1 MTDIDFDELDKA
13 VNSLMSKQR
22 AAENKTDAGESTT
35 SDASLASVNE
45 SSPELASPTVSSAEN
60 ASTDPVSAPVN
71 NNVGGNIPV
80 SVPHSSPAMQTSD
93 NQSAEAPAAKIGTEA
108 PKPSPNTEAEA
119 NAVKVTTVSSVPVSS
134 PTSSVPVAASVAG
147 QPSVPAR
154 SLTPSASPVPS
165 AATNVKPPTVSSAP
179 AASSTPV
186 AAPSTSTTP
195 SATTASAA
203 PIAATAPAATTN
215 PPTPAPSSVPL
226 SSSSSPNSVVT
237 PAAQRLKPAASTV
250 SISPASTT
258 PAVPSAP
265 SSPSSSSSSSTAS
278 PVDSPGGH
286 KLAVTPA
293 VSPSPAAPPESETVH
308 VSPMI
313 AKRPHGRFMDVVHPS
328 SKSKLVQQR
337 KMTPNTSKAGL
348 SGQSGADSVN
358 TDDSANLADKGIRRP
373 STIGGGNNLNNIHLN
388 ENNSGVDAPTSA
400 NPEKSLL
407 SSVKKRVV
415 LPQNPEGKTND
426 SSDTATPVQSKS
438 ESTAPVSPFIS
449 NVEVEKRP
457 LGTPAAATDDANDGS
472 AAIAKNDDHKKSLA
486 NYTPRKLDVSEDDP
500 DDEVEPGGDVG
511 LPPEFSA
518 DVMAAEEA
526 DVSSLDAAV
535 DDIKAAEQRASKKPS
550 DNDDVSPRH
559 SPKKDSTESEPKPMF
574 DAASRTSKNFDPKE
588 ESKSGWL
595 TVLLILLFLAIGVA
609 GGAAAYFLLIK

>member
-22 AAENKTDAGESTT
+22 AAENKTDAGDSTA
-35 SDASLASVNE
+35 SDTSLASGNE

-60 ASTDPVSAPVN
+60 ASPTLANDN
-71 NNVGGNIPV
+71 GGGNIPV
-80 SVPHSSPAMQTSD
+80 SVSHSSPVVQTSG
-93 NQSAEAPAAKIGTEA
+93 NQSAEFPAAKIGTEA
-108 PKPSPNTEAEA
+108 SKPSPNTEVEA
-119 NAVKVTTVSSVPVSS
+119 NAIKVTTVPSVPVSS
-134 PTSSVPVAASVAG
+134 PTSSAPVAAPVAG
-147 QPSVPAR
+147 QPSVPAK
-154 SLTPSASPVPS
+154 SLTPSAPPVPS

-179 AASSTPV
+179 AASSAPV
-186 AAPSTSTTP
+186 AAPSASTTP
-195 SATTASAA
+195 AMTASAA
-203 PIAATAPAATTN
+203 PIAVTAPVVTTN
-215 PPTPAPSSVPL
+215 SPASVSSASPSSLSSPDSEVTPAAQKPKPAVSTVSVSSASTAPTVPSAPL
-226 SSSSSPNSVVT
+226 SSSSS
-237 PAAQRLKPAASTV
+237 STV
-250 SISPASTT
+250 S
-258 PAVPSAP
+258 SAD
-265 SSPSSSSSSSTAS
+265 SPS
-278 PVDSPGGH
+278 GH
-286 KLAVTPA
+286 TSAVTPA
-293 VSPSPAAPPESETVH
+293 VSPPPAAPPESDTVH

-348 SGQSGADSVN
+348 GDQSGADSAN

-373 STIGGGNNLNNIHLN
+373 SMIGGGNSLNNIHSN
-388 ENNSGVDAPTSA
+388 ENNSSVDAPTSA

-407 SSVKKRVV
+407 SSAKKRVV
-415 LPQNPEGKTND
+415 LPQNLENKTND
-426 SSDTATPVQSKS
+426 SSDVATPVQSKS

-457 LGTPAAATDDANDGS
+457 LGTPAAATDDANDGG
-472 AAIAKNDDHKKSLA
+472 AATAKNDDHKKSLA

-559 SPKKDSTESEPKPMF
+559 SPKKDSTEPEPKPMF

>member
-195 SATTASAA
+195 SATTASEA
-203 PIAATAPAATTN
+203 PVAVTAPVVTTN
-215 PPTPAPSSVPL
+215 SPASVSSAPPSSP
-226 SSSSSPNSVVT
+226 SSPDSEVT
-237 PAAQRLKPAASTV
+237 PAAQKPKPAASTV
-250 SISPASTT
+250 SVSSVSTA

-265 SSPSSSSSSSTAS
+265 PSSSSGSTVSSSGS
-278 PVDSPGGH
+278 PSGH
-286 KLAVTPA
+286 TPTVTPA
-293 VSPSPAAPPESETVH
+293 VSPPPAAPPESDTVH

-348 SGQSGADSVN
+348 GDQSGADPAN
-358 TDDSANLADKGIRRP
+358 TDDNASLADKGIRRP
-373 STIGGGNNLNNIHLN
+373 SMIGGGNNLNNIHSS
-388 ENNSGVDAPTSA
+388 ESSSSVDTSTSA

-407 SSVKKRVV
+407 SSAKKRVV

-426 SSDTATPVQSKS
+426 SSDTATSVQSKS

-457 LGTPAAATDDANDGS
+457 LGTPAAATDDANYGG

-486 NYTPRKLDVSEDDP
+486 NYTPRKLDVPEDDS

-550 DNDDVSPRH
+550 DNDDVSLRH
-559 SPKKDSTESEPKPMF
+559 SPKKDSTEPEPKPMF

>member
-22 AAENKTDAGESTT
+22 AAENKTDSGEGAT
-35 SDASLASVNE
+35 SDVNLTSSNENSSEFASSTASSV
-45 SSPELASPTVSSAEN
+45 EN
-60 ASTDPVSAPVN
+60 ASSAPVDN
-71 NNVGGNIPV
+71 SVGGNIPV
-80 SVPHSSPAMQTSD
+80 SVSHSSPAMQTSSIS
-93 NQSAEAPAAKIGTEA
+93 QSAEVPAAKIGAET

-119 NAVKVTTVSSVPVSS
+119 NAVKITTSPSVPVSS

-179 AASSTPV
+179 AASSAPV
-186 AAPSTSTTP
+186 AVPSTSTTP

-203 PIAATAPAATTN
+203 PIAVTAPAVTTN
-215 PPTPAPSSVPL
+215 SSAPASLAPS
-226 SSSSSPNSVVT
+226 SSSSSPDSGVT
-237 PAAQRLKPAASTV
+237 PVVQKQKPAASTV
-250 SISPASTT
+250 SVSSASTA
-258 PAVPSAP
+258 PAVPSA
-265 SSPSSSSSSSTAS
+265 PSSSSSSSTAS
-278 PVDSPGGH
+278 SSDLPSGH
-286 KLAVTPA
+286 TPAVTPA
-293 VSPSPAAPPESETVH
+293 VSPPPAASPESDTVH

-348 SGQSGADSVN
+348 GDQSGADPAN
-358 TDDSANLADKGIRRP
+358 TDDNANLADKGIRRP
-373 STIGGGNNLNNIHLN
+373 SMIGGGNNLNNIHSS
-388 ENNSGVDAPTSA
+388 ESSSSVDTSTSA

-407 SSVKKRVV
+407 SSAKKRVV

-426 SSDTATPVQSKS
+426 SSDTATSVQSKS
-438 ESTAPVSPFIS
+438 ESTASVSPFIS

-457 LGTPAAATDDANDGS
+457 LGTPAAATDDANYGG

-486 NYTPRKLDVSEDDP
+486 NYTPRKLDVPEDDS

>member
-22 AAENKTDAGESTT
+22 AAENKTDAGEGATFDVNLTSSNENSSEFASST
-35 SDASLASVNE
+35 ASSI
-45 SSPELASPTVSSAEN
+45 EN
-60 ASTDPVSAPVN
+60 ASSAPVN
-71 NNVGGNIPV
+71 NSVGGNIPV
-80 SVPHSSPAMQTSD
+80 SVSHSSPVMQTSG

-119 NAVKVTTVSSVPVSS
+119 GAVKVTTVPSVPVSS
-134 PTSSVPVAASVAG
+134 PTSSAPVAASVAG
-147 QPSVPAR
+147 QQSVPAR
-154 SLTPSASPVPS
+154 SLTPSAPPIPS
-165 AATNVKPPTVSSAP
+165 AATNVKPPIVSSAP
-179 AASSTPV
+179 AASSAPV
-186 AAPSTSTTP
+186 VAPSTSTTP

-203 PIAATAPAATTN
+203 PVAVTAPVVTTN
-215 PPTPAPSSVPL
+215 SPASVSSAPPSSP
-226 SSSSSPNSVVT
+226 SSPDSEVT
-237 PAAQRLKPAASTV
+237 PAAQKPKPAASTV
-250 SISPASTT
+250 SVSSVSTA

-265 SSPSSSSSSSTAS
+265 PSSSSGSTVSSSGS
-278 PVDSPGGH
+278 PSGH
-286 KLAVTPA
+286 TPTVTPA
-293 VSPSPAAPPESETVH
+293 VSPPPAAPPESDTVH

-348 SGQSGADSVN
+348 VDQSGANPAN
-358 TDDSANLADKGIRRP
+358 TDDNANLADKGIRRP
-373 STIGGGNNLNNIHLN
+373 SMIGGGNNLNNIHSS
-388 ENNSGVDAPTSA
+388 ESSSSVDTSTSA

-407 SSVKKRVV
+407 SSAKKRVV
-415 LPQNPEGKTND
+415 LPQNPESKTND
-426 SSDTATPVQSKS
+426 SPDVATSVQSKS

-457 LGTPAAATDDANDGS
+457 LGTPAATTGDANDGGT
-472 AAIAKNDDHKKSLA
+472 AVAKNDDHKKSLA
-486 NYTPRKLDVSEDDP
+486 NYTPRKLDVSEDDL

-550 DNDDVSPRH
+550 DDDDVSPRH
-559 SPKKDSTESEPKPMF
+559 SPKKDSTEPEPKPMF

>member
-22 AAENKTDAGESTT
+22 AAENKTDAGDSTT
-35 SDASLASVNE
+35 SDTSLASGNE
-45 SSPELASPTVSSAEN
+45 NSPELASPTVSSAEN
-60 ASTDPVSAPVN
+60 ASTDPVSAPVDN
-71 NNVGGNIPV
+71 SVGGNIPV
-80 SVPHSSPAMQTSD
+80 SVSHSSPVMQTSSSS
-93 NQSAEAPAAKIGTEA
+93 QSAEVPAVKIGTEA
-108 PKPSPNTEAEA
+108 SKPFPNTEVEA
-119 NAVKVTTVSSVPVSS
+119 SAVKITTAPSVSVSS
-134 PTSSVPVAASVAG
+134 PTSSAPVAASVAG

-154 SLTPSASPVPS
+154 SLTPSAPPVPS

-179 AASSTPV
+179 AASSAPV
-186 AAPSTSTTP
+186 AAPSASTTP
-195 SATTASAA
+195 ATTASAA
-203 PIAATAPAATTN
+203 PVATTAPVVTTSS
-215 PPTPAPSSVPL
+215 PVSVSSAPPSSP
-226 SSSSSPNSVVT
+226 SSPDSEVT
-237 PAAQRLKPAASTV
+237 PAAQKLKPAASTV
-250 SISPASTT
+250 SVSSVSTASS
-258 PAVPSAP
+258 VPSAP
-265 SSPSSSSSSSTAS
+265 PSSSSGSTVSSSG
-278 PVDSPGGH
+278 SPGGH
-286 KLAVTPA
+286 TPAVTPA
-293 VSPSPAAPPESETVH
+293 VSPPPVASPESETVH

-348 SGQSGADSVN
+348 GGQSGADSAN
-358 TDDSANLADKGIRRP
+358 MDDSANFADKGIRR
-373 STIGGGNNLNNIHLN
+373 SSMIGGGNSLNNIHSN
-388 ENNSGVDAPTSA
+388 ENNSSVDAPTSA

-407 SSVKKRVV
+407 GSAKKRVV
-415 LPQNPEGKTND
+415 LPQNLEGKTND
-426 SSDTATPVQSKS
+426 SSGAATPVQSKS

-457 LGTPAAATDDANDGS
+457 LGTPAAATNDANDGG
-472 AAIAKNDDHKKSLA
+472 AAAVKNDDHKKSLA

-550 DNDDVSPRH
+550 DNDDVSPRL
-559 SPKKDSTESEPKPMF
+559 SSKKDSTEPEPKSMF

>member
-22 AAENKTDAGESTT
+22 AAESKTDSGEGAT
-35 SDASLASVNE
+35 SDVNLT
-45 SSPELASPTVSSAEN
+45 SSNENSSEFASPTVSSAEN
-60 ASTDPVSAPVN
+60 ASPDPAN

-80 SVPHSSPAMQTSD
+80 SVSHSSPVMQTSD
-93 NQSAEAPAAKIGTEA
+93 NQSAEVPAVKIGTEA
-108 PKPSPNTEAEA
+108 PKPSPNTEIEA
-119 NAVKVTTVSSVPVSS
+119 GAVKVTTVPSVPVSS
-134 PTSSVPVAASVAG
+134 PTSSAPVAASVAG
-147 QPSVPAR
+147 QQSVPAR
-154 SLTPSASPVPS
+154 SLTPSVPPIPS
-165 AATNVKPPTVSSAP
+165 AATNVKSPTVSSAP
-179 AASSTPV
+179 AASSAPV
-186 AAPSTSTTP
+186 VAPSTSTTP
-195 SATTASAA
+195 PATTASATPVA
-203 PIAATAPAATTN
+203 VTAPVVTTN
-215 PPTPAPSSVPL
+215 SPASVSSAPPSSP
-226 SSSSSPNSVVT
+226 SSPDSEVT
-237 PAAQRLKPAASTV
+237 PAAQKPKPAASTV

-265 SSPSSSSSSSTAS
+265 PSSSSGSTVSSSVS
-278 PVDSPGGH
+278 PSGH
-286 KLAVTPA
+286 TPAVTPA
-293 VSPSPAAPPESETVH
+293 VSPPPAVPPEGDTVH

-348 SGQSGADSVN
+348 VDQSGANPAN
-358 TDDSANLADKGIRRP
+358 TDDNANLADKGIRRL
-373 STIGGGNNLNNIHLN
+373 SMIGGGNNLNNIHSS
-388 ENNSGVDAPTSA
+388 ENNSSVNAPTSA
-400 NPEKSLL
+400 SPEKSLL
-407 SSVKKRVV
+407 SSAKKRVV

-426 SSDTATPVQSKS
+426 SSDVATPVQSKS

-457 LGTPAAATDDANDGS
+457 LGTPAAATDDANDGD

-550 DNDDVSPRH
+550 DNDDVSLRH
-559 SPKKDSTESEPKPMF
+559 LPKKDSTESEPKPMF

>member
-22 AAENKTDAGESTT
+22 AAENKTDAGEDTASGV
-35 SDASLASVNE
+35 SLASGSENGSE
-45 SSPELASPTVSSAEN
+45 FASSTVSSVEN
-60 ASTDPVSAPVN
+60 ASTDPAPAPVN

-80 SVPHSSPAMQTSD
+80 SVSHSSPAMQTSD
-93 NQSAEAPAAKIGTEA
+93 SQDAEASAAKIGTEA

-119 NAVKVTTVSSVPVSS
+119 NAVKVATVPSVPVSS
-134 PTSSVPVAASVAG
+134 PTSSAPVAASVAG
-147 QPSVPAR
+147 QQSVPAR
-154 SLTPSASPVPS
+154 SLTPSAPPIPS
-165 AATNVKPPTVSSAP
+165 AATNVKSPTVSSAP
-179 AASSTPV
+179 AASSAPV
-186 AAPSTSTTP
+186 VAPSTSTTP
-195 SATTASAA
+195 SATTASATPVA
-203 PIAATAPAATTN
+203 VTAPVVTTN
-215 PPTPAPSSVPL
+215 SPASVSSAPPSSP
-226 SSSSSPNSVVT
+226 SSPDSEVT
-237 PAAQRLKPAASTV
+237 PAAQKPKPVASTV
-250 SISPASTT
+250 SVSSASTA
-258 PAVPSAP
+258 PAVPSA
-265 SSPSSSSSSSTAS
+265 PSSSSSSSTAS
-278 PVDSPGGH
+278 SSDLPSGH
-286 KLAVTPA
+286 TPAVTPA
-293 VSPSPAAPPESETVH
+293 VSPPPAASPESDTVH

-348 SGQSGADSVN
+348 GDQSGADPAN
-358 TDDSANLADKGIRRP
+358 TDDNANLADKGIRRP
-373 STIGGGNNLNNIHLN
+373 SMIGGGNNLNNIHSS
-388 ENNSGVDAPTSA
+388 ESSSSVDTSTSA

-407 SSVKKRVV
+407 SSAKKRVV

-426 SSDTATPVQSKS
+426 SSDTATSVQSKS
-438 ESTAPVSPFIS
+438 ESTASVSPFIS

-457 LGTPAAATDDANDGS
+457 LGTPAAATDDANYGG

-486 NYTPRKLDVSEDDP
+486 NYTPRKLDVPEDDS

>member
-22 AAENKTDAGESTT
+22 AAESKTDAGDSTASET
-35 SDASLASVNE
+35 SLASGNE
-45 SSPELASPTVSSAEN
+45 SNPELASPTVSSVEN
-60 ASTDPVSAPVN
+60 ASSAPVDN
-71 NNVGGNIPV
+71 SVGGNIPV
-80 SVPHSSPAMQTSD
+80 SVSHSSPVMQTSD
-93 NQSAEAPAAKIGTEA
+93 SQDTEAPAVKIGTEA

-119 NAVKVTTVSSVPVSS
+119 GAVKVTTVPSVPVSS
-134 PTSSVPVAASVAG
+134 PTSSAPVAASVAG
-147 QPSVPAR
+147 QQSVPAR
-154 SLTPSASPVPS
+154 SLTPSAPPIPS
-165 AATNVKPPTVSSAP
+165 AATNVKSPTVSSAP
-179 AASSTPV
+179 AASSAPV
-186 AAPSTSTTP
+186 VAPSTSTTP
-195 SATTASAA
+195 SATTASATPVA
-203 PIAATAPAATTN
+203 VTAPVVTTN
-215 PPTPAPSSVPL
+215 SPASVSSAPPSSP
-226 SSSSSPNSVVT
+226 SSPDSEVT
-237 PAAQRLKPAASTV
+237 PAAQKPKPAASTV
-250 SISPASTT
+250 SVSSASTT
-258 PAVPSAP
+258 SAVPSAP
-265 SSPSSSSSSSTAS
+265 LSPSSSSSSSTAS
-278 PVDSPGGH
+278 SSGSSIGH
-286 KLAVTPA
+286 TPAATPA
-293 VSPSPAAPPESETVH
+293 VSPPPAAPPESDTVH

-337 KMTPNTSKAGL
+337 KMTPNTSTSGL
-348 SGQSGADSVN
+348 GGQSAADSAN
-358 TDDSANLADKGIRRP
+358 KDDSANLADKGIRRP
-373 STIGGGNNLNNIHLN
+373 STIGGGNSLHSN
-388 ENNSGVDAPTSA
+388 EDNSGVDKPTSA
-400 NPEKSLL
+400 NSEKSLL
-407 SSVKKRVV
+407 SSAKKRVV

-426 SSDTATPVQSKS
+426 SSDAATPVQSKS
-438 ESTAPVSPFIS
+438 ESTASVSPFIS

-457 LGTPAAATDDANDGS
+457 LGTPAAATDDANDGG
-472 AAIAKNDDHKKSLA
+472 AATAKNDDHKKSLA

-559 SPKKDSTESEPKPMF
+559 SPKKDSTEPEPKPMF

-588 ESKSGWL
+588 ESKSSWL

>member
-22 AAENKTDAGESTT
+22 AAENKTDAGESTA
-35 SDASLASVNE
+35 SDISLVSGDE
-45 SSPELASPTVSSAEN
+45 SSPELASPTVPSAEN
-60 ASTDPVSAPVN
+60 ASLDPVSATVN

-80 SVPHSSPAMQTSD
+80 SVSHSSPVVQTSG
-93 NQSAEAPAAKIGTEA
+93 NQSADVPAAKIGAEA
-108 PKPSPNTEAEA
+108 SKPSPNTEAEA

-134 PTSSVPVAASVAG
+134 PTSSAPVAASVAG

-165 AATNVKPPTVSSAP
+165 AATNAKPPTVSSAP
-179 AASSTPV
+179 AASSAPV

-195 SATTASAA
+195 PATTASAA
-203 PIAATAPAATTN
+203 PIAVTAPVVTTN
-215 PPTPAPSSVPL
+215 SPASVSLAPPSSP
-226 SSSSSPNSVVT
+226 SSPDSEAT
-237 PAAQRLKPAASTV
+237 PAAQKPKPAASTV
-250 SISPASTT
+250 SVSPASTT

-265 SSPSSSSSSSTAS
+265 PSSSSGSTVSSA
-278 PVDSPGGH
+278 DSPSGH
-286 KLAVTPA
+286 TSAVTPA
-293 VSPSPAAPPESETVH
+293 VSPPPVAPPESDTVH

-313 AKRPHGRFMDVVHPS
+313 AKRPHGRFMDVVHPP

-348 SGQSGADSVN
+348 GDQSGADSAN
-358 TDDSANLADKGIRRP
+358 MDDSASLADKGIRRP
-373 STIGGGNNLNNIHLN
+373 SMIGGGNNLNNIHSN
-388 ENNSGVDAPTSA
+388 ENNSSVDAPTSA

-407 SSVKKRVV
+407 SSAKKRVV
-415 LPQNPEGKTND
+415 LPQNPEGKTNN
-426 SSDTATPVQSKS
+426 SSDVAMSVQSKS

-457 LGTPAAATDDANDGS
+457 LGTPAAATDDANYGG

-486 NYTPRKLDVSEDDP
+486 NYTPRKLDVPEDDS

-535 DDIKAAEQRASKKPS
+535 DDIKAAEQRASKKPG
-550 DNDDVSPRH
+550 DNDDASPRH
-559 SPKKDSTESEPKPMF
+559 SPKKDSTEPEPKPMF

>member
-22 AAENKTDAGESTT
+22 AAENKTDAGESTA
-35 SDASLASVNE
+35 SDTSLASSNE
-45 SSPELASPTVSSAEN
+45 SSSELASPTVSSAEN
-60 ASTDPVSAPVN
+60 ASPTLANDN
-71 NNVGGNIPV
+71 GGGNIPV
-80 SVPHSSPAMQTSD
+80 SVSHSSPVVQTSG
-93 NQSAEAPAAKIGTEA
+93 NQSAEVPAAKIGTEA
-108 PKPSPNTEAEA
+108 SKPSPNTEVEA
-119 NAVKVTTVSSVPVSS
+119 NAIKVTTVPSVPVSS
-134 PTSSVPVAASVAG
+134 PTSSAPVAAPVAG

-154 SLTPSASPVPS
+154 SLTPSAPPVPS

-179 AASSTPV
+179 AASSAPV
-186 AAPSTSTTP
+186 AAPSASTTP
-195 SATTASAA
+195 AMTASAA
-203 PIAATAPAATTN
+203 PIAVTAPVVTTN
-215 PPTPAPSSVPL
+215 SPASVSSASPSSLSSPDSEVTPAAQKPKPAVSTVSVSSASTAPTVPSAPL
-226 SSSSSPNSVVT
+226 SSSSS
-237 PAAQRLKPAASTV
+237 STV
-250 SISPASTT
+250 SSAGLPSGHT
-258 PAVPSAP
+258 P
-265 SSPSSSSSSSTAS
+265 
-278 PVDSPGGH
+278 
-286 KLAVTPA
+286 AVTPA
-293 VSPSPAAPPESETVH
+293 VSPPPATPPESDTVH

-348 SGQSGADSVN
+348 GDQSGADSAN

-373 STIGGGNNLNNIHLN
+373 SMIGGGNSLNNIHSN
-388 ENNSGVDAPTSA
+388 ENNSSVDAPTSA

-407 SSVKKRVV
+407 SSAKKRVV
-415 LPQNPEGKTND
+415 LPQNLENKTND
-426 SSDTATPVQSKS
+426 SSDVATPVQSKS

-457 LGTPAAATDDANDGS
+457 LGTPAAATDDANDGG
-472 AAIAKNDDHKKSLA
+472 AATAKNDDHKKSLA

-550 DNDDVSPRH
+550 DNDDVLPRH
-559 SPKKDSTESEPKPMF
+559 LSKKDLTEPEPKPMF

>member
-22 AAENKTDAGESTT
+22 AAENKTDAGEDTASGV
-35 SDASLASVNE
+35 SLASGSEN
-45 SSPELASPTVSSAEN
+45 SSEFANSTVSSAEN
-60 ASTDPVSAPVN
+60 ASIDPVSAPVN

-80 SVPHSSPAMQTSD
+80 SVSHSSPVVQTSG
-93 NQSAEAPAAKIGTEA
+93 NQSADVPAAKIGAEA
-108 PKPSPNTEAEA
+108 SKPSPNTEAEA
-119 NAVKVTTVSSVPVSS
+119 GAVKVTTVPSVPVSS
-134 PTSSVPVAASVAG
+134 PTSSAPVAASVAG
-147 QPSVPAR
+147 QQSVPAR
-154 SLTPSASPVPS
+154 SLTPSAPPIPS
-165 AATNVKPPTVSSAP
+165 AATNVKSPTVSSAP
-179 AASSTPV
+179 AASSAPV
-186 AAPSTSTTP
+186 VAPSTSTTP
-195 SATTASAA
+195 SATTASATPVA
-203 PIAATAPAATTN
+203 VTAPVVTTN
-215 PPTPAPSSVPL
+215 SPASVSSAPL
-226 SSSSSPNSVVT
+226 SSSSLPDSEVT
-237 PAAQRLKPAASTV
+237 PAAQKPKPAASTV

-258 PAVPSAP
+258 PAVSSAP
-265 SSPSSSSSSSTAS
+265 LSPSSSSSSSTAS

-286 KLAVTPA
+286 MPAVTPTA
-293 VSPSPAAPPESETVH
+293 SLPLAAPPESDAVH

-348 SGQSGADSVN
+348 GDQFGADPAN
-358 TDDSANLADKGIRRP
+358 TDDNANLADKGIHRP
-373 STIGGGNNLNNIHLN
+373 SMIGGGNSLNNIHLN
-388 ENNSGVDAPTSA
+388 ENNSSVDAPTSA

-407 SSVKKRVV
+407 SSAKKRVV

-426 SSDTATPVQSKS
+426 SSDVATSVQSKS

-457 LGTPAAATDDANDGS
+457 LGTPAAATDDANYGG

-486 NYTPRKLDVSEDDP
+486 NYTPRKLDVPEDDS

-535 DDIKAAEQRASKKPS
+535 DDIKAAEQRASKKPG
-550 DNDDVSPRH
+550 DNDDASPRH

>member
-22 AAENKTDAGESTT
+22 AAENKTDAGEDTASGV
-35 SDASLASVNE
+35 SLASGSENGSE
-45 SSPELASPTVSSAEN
+45 FASSTVSSVEN
-60 ASTDPVSAPVN
+60 ASSAPVDN
-71 NNVGGNIPV
+71 SVGGNIPV
-80 SVPHSSPAMQTSD
+80 SVSHSSPVMQTSD
-93 NQSAEAPAAKIGTEA
+93 SQDTEAPAVKIGTEA

-119 NAVKVTTVSSVPVSS
+119 GAVKVTTVPSVPVSS
-134 PTSSVPVAASVAG
+134 PTSSAPVAASVAG
-147 QPSVPAR
+147 QQSVPAR
-154 SLTPSASPVPS
+154 SLTPSAPPIPS
-165 AATNVKPPTVSSAP
+165 AATNVKSPTVSSAP
-179 AASSTPV
+179 AASSAPV
-186 AAPSTSTTP
+186 VAPSTSTTP
-195 SATTASAA
+195 SATTASATPVA
-203 PIAATAPAATTN
+203 VTAPVVTTN
-215 PPTPAPSSVPL
+215 SPASVSSAPPSSP
-226 SSSSSPNSVVT
+226 SSPDSEVT
-237 PAAQRLKPAASTV
+237 PAAQKPKPAASTV
-250 SISPASTT
+250 SVSSVSTA
-258 PAVPSAP
+258 PAVTSAP
-265 SSPSSSSSSSTAS
+265 PSSSSGSTVSSSVS
-278 PVDSPGGH
+278 PSGH
-286 KLAVTPA
+286 TPAVTPA
-293 VSPSPAAPPESETVH
+293 VSPPPAAPPEGDTVH

-337 KMTPNTSKAGL
+337 KITPNTSKAGL
-348 SGQSGADSVN
+348 GDQSGADSAN
-358 TDDSANLADKGIRRP
+358 KDDSANLADKGVRRP
-373 STIGGGNNLNNIHLN
+373 SMIGGGNNLNNIHSS
-388 ENNSGVDAPTSA
+388 ESSSSVDTSTSA

-407 SSVKKRVV
+407 SSAKKRVV

-426 SSDTATPVQSKS
+426 SSDVATSVQSKS

-457 LGTPAAATDDANDGS
+457 LGTPAAATDDVNDGG

-535 DDIKAAEQRASKKPS
+535 DDIKAAEQRASKKPG
-550 DNDDVSPRH
+550 DNDDASPRH
-559 SPKKDSTESEPKPMF
+559 SPKKDSTEPEPKPMF

>member
-22 AAENKTDAGESTT
+22 AAENKTDAGDSTA
-35 SDASLASVNE
+35 SDTSLASGNE
-45 SSPELASPTVSSAEN
+45 SSPEFAIPTVSSAEN
-60 ASTDPVSAPVN
+60 ASTDPVSTPVN

-80 SVPHSSPAMQTSD
+80 SVSHSSPVMQTSSSS
-93 NQSAEAPAAKIGTEA
+93 QSAEVPAVKIGTEA
-108 PKPSPNTEAEA
+108 SKPSPNTETEA
-119 NAVKVTTVSSVPVSS
+119 NAVKVATVPSVPVSS
-134 PTSSVPVAASVAG
+134 PTSSAPVAASVAG
-147 QPSVPAR
+147 QQSVSAR
-154 SLTPSASPVPS
+154 SLTPSAPPIPS
-165 AATNVKPPTVSSAP
+165 AATNVKSPTVSSAP

-186 AAPSTSTTP
+186 AAPSTSTMP
-195 SATTASAA
+195 SATTASAVSV
-203 PIAATAPAATTN
+203 AAAAPAVTAN
-215 PPTPAPSSVPL
+215 SPAPASSAPL
-226 SSSSSPNSVVT
+226 FSSSSPDSGVT
-237 PAAQRLKPAASTV
+237 PVVQKPKPAASTV
-250 SISPASTT
+250 SVSSVSTA
-258 PAVPSAP
+258 PAVLSA
-265 SSPSSSSSSSTAS
+265 PSSSSSGSTVSSSGS
-278 PVDSPGGH
+278 PSGH
-286 KLAVTPA
+286 TPAVTPTA
-293 VSPSPAAPPESETVH
+293 SSPSVTSPESDTVH

-328 SKSKLVQQR
+328 SKSKIVQQR

-348 SGQSGADSVN
+348 GDQSGADPAN
-358 TDDSANLADKGIRRP
+358 TDDNASLADKGIRRP
-373 STIGGGNNLNNIHLN
+373 SMIGGGNNLNNIHSS
-388 ENNSGVDAPTSA
+388 ENSSSVDTSTSA

-407 SSVKKRVV
+407 SSAKKRVV
-415 LPQNPEGKTND
+415 LPQNPESKTND
-426 SSDTATPVQSKS
+426 SPDAATPVQSKS

-457 LGTPAAATDDANDGS
+457 LGTPAAATDDANDGG

-486 NYTPRKLDVSEDDP
+486 NYTPRKLDISEDDP
-500 DDEVEPGGDVG
+500 DDEIEPGGDVG

-535 DDIKAAEQRASKKPS
+535 DDIKAAEQRASKKPG
-550 DNDDVSPRH
+550 DNDDASPRH

-574 DAASRTSKNFDPKE
+574 DTASRTSKNFDPKE

>member
-22 AAENKTDAGESTT
+22 AAENKTDAGEDTASGV
-35 SDASLASVNE
+35 SLASGSENGSE
-45 SSPELASPTVSSAEN
+45 FASSTVSSVEN
-60 ASTDPVSAPVN
+60 ASTDPAPAPVN

-80 SVPHSSPAMQTSD
+80 SVSHSSPVIQTSD
-93 NQSAEAPAAKIGTEA
+93 SQDTEAPAAKIRTEA
-108 PKPSPNTEAEA
+108 PKPSPNTEAET
-119 NAVKVTTVSSVPVSS
+119 NAVKVTTVPSVPVSS
-134 PTSSVPVAASVAG
+134 PTSSTPVAASVAG
-147 QPSVPAR
+147 QQSVPAR
-154 SLTPSASPVPS
+154 SLTPSAPPIPS
-165 AATNVKPPTVSSAP
+165 AATNVKSPTVSSAP
-179 AASSTPV
+179 AASSAPV
-186 AAPSTSTTP
+186 VAPSTSTTP
-195 SATTASAA
+195 SATTASATPVA
-203 PIAATAPAATTN
+203 VTAPVVTTN
-215 PPTPAPSSVPL
+215 SPASVSSAPPSSP
-226 SSSSSPNSVVT
+226 SSPDSEVT
-237 PAAQRLKPAASTV
+237 PAAQKPKPAASTV
-250 SISPASTT
+250 SVSPASTT

-265 SSPSSSSSSSTAS
+265 PSSSSGSTVSSSVS
-278 PVDSPGGH
+278 PSGH
-286 KLAVTPA
+286 TPAVTPA
-293 VSPSPAAPPESETVH
+293 VSPPPAAPPEGDTVH

-348 SGQSGADSVN
+348 GDQSGADSAN
-358 TDDSANLADKGIRRP
+358 KDDSANLADKGVRRP
-373 STIGGGNNLNNIHLN
+373 SMIGGGNNLNNIHSS
-388 ENNSGVDAPTSA
+388 ESNSSVDTSTSA

-407 SSVKKRVV
+407 SSAKKRVV

-426 SSDTATPVQSKS
+426 SSDVATSVQSKS

-457 LGTPAAATDDANDGS
+457 LGTPAAATDDANDGG
-472 AAIAKNDDHKKSLA
+472 AATAKNDDHKKSLA
-486 NYTPRKLDVSEDDP
+486 NYTPRKLDVPEDDS

-550 DNDDVSPRH
+550 DNDDASPRH

>member
-22 AAENKTDAGESTT
+22 AAENKTDAGDSTA
-35 SDASLASVNE
+35 SDTSLASGNE
-45 SSPELASPTVSSAEN
+45 SSPELASPTVSSVEN
-60 ASTDPVSAPVN
+60 ASPDPVSAPVN

-80 SVPHSSPAMQTSD
+80 SVSHSSPVVQTSG

-119 NAVKVTTVSSVPVSS
+119 GAVKVTTVPSVPVSS
-134 PTSSVPVAASVAG
+134 PTSSAPVAASVAG

-154 SLTPSASPVPS
+154 SLTPSAPPIPS

-179 AASSTPV
+179 AASSAPV
-186 AAPSTSTTP
+186 VAPSTSTTP
-195 SATTASAA
+195 SATTASATPVA
-203 PIAATAPAATTN
+203 VTAPVVTTN
-215 PPTPAPSSVPL
+215 SPASVSSAPPSSP
-226 SSSSSPNSVVT
+226 SSPDSEVT
-237 PAAQRLKPAASTV
+237 PAAQKLKPAVSTV
-250 SISPASTT
+250 SVSPASTT

-265 SSPSSSSSSSTAS
+265 SSSSSGSTVSSSGLPS
-278 PVDSPGGH
+278 GH
-286 KLAVTPA
+286 TPAVTPA
-293 VSPSPAAPPESETVH
+293 VSSPPATPPESDTVH

-328 SKSKLVQQR
+328 SKSKLAQQR
-337 KMTPNTSKAGL
+337 KMIPNTSKAGL
-348 SGQSGADSVN
+348 GDQSGADSMS
-358 TDDSANLADKGIRRP
+358 TDDSASLADKGIRRP
-373 STIGGGNNLNNIHLN
+373 SMIGGGNNLNNIHSN
-388 ENNSGVDAPTSA
+388 ENNSSVDAPTSA

-407 SSVKKRVV
+407 SSAKKRVV
-415 LPQNPEGKTND
+415 LPQNPESKTND
-426 SSDTATPVQSKS
+426 SPDAATSVQSKS

-457 LGTPAAATDDANDGS
+457 LGTPAAATDDVNDGG

-535 DDIKAAEQRASKKPS
+535 DDIKAAEQRASKKPG
-550 DNDDVSPRH
+550 DNDDASPRH
-559 SPKKDSTESEPKPMF
+559 SPKKDSTEPEPKPMF

>member
-35 SDASLASVNE
+35 SDASLASGNE
-45 SSPELASPTVSSAEN
+45 SSPEFAIPTVSSAEN

-80 SVPHSSPAMQTSD
+80 SVSHSSPVMQTSG

-119 NAVKVTTVSSVPVSS
+119 GAGKVTTVPSVPVSS
-134 PTSSVPVAASVAG
+134 PTSSAPVAASVAG
-147 QPSVPAR
+147 QQSVPAR
-154 SLTPSASPVPS
+154 SLTPSVPPIPS
-165 AATNVKPPTVSSAP
+165 AATNVKSPTVSSAP
-179 AASSTPV
+179 AASSAPV
-186 AAPSTSTTP
+186 VAPSTSTTP
-195 SATTASAA
+195 PATTASAA
-203 PIAATAPAATTN
+203 PVAVTAPVVTTN
-215 PPTPAPSSVPL
+215 SPASVSSAPPSSP
-226 SSSSSPNSVVT
+226 SSPDSEVT
-237 PAAQRLKPAASTV
+237 PAAQKPKPAASTV
-250 SISPASTT
+250 SVSSISTT
-258 PAVPSAP
+258 PAVP
-265 SSPSSSSSSSTAS
+265 SSPSSSSSSSTISSSGS
-278 PVDSPGGH
+278 PSGH
-286 KLAVTPA
+286 TPAVTPA
-293 VSPSPAAPPESETVH
+293 VSPPPATPPESDTVH

-337 KMTPNTSKAGL
+337 KMTSNTYKAGL
-348 SGQSGADSVN
+348 GIQSGADPAN
-358 TDDSANLADKGIRRP
+358 TDDSVSLADKGIRRP
-373 STIGGGNNLNNIHLN
+373 SMIGGGNNLNNIHSS
-388 ENNSGVDAPTSA
+388 ESSSSVDTSTSA

-407 SSVKKRVV
+407 SSAKKRVV

-426 SSDTATPVQSKS
+426 SSDTATSVQSKS
-438 ESTAPVSPFIS
+438 ESTASVSPFIS

-457 LGTPAAATDDANDGS
+457 LGTPAAATDDANYGG

-486 NYTPRKLDVSEDDP
+486 NYTPRKLDVPEDDS

>member
-22 AAENKTDAGESTT
+22 AAENKTDAGDSTA
-35 SDASLASVNE
+35 SDTSLASGNE
-45 SSPELASPTVSSAEN
+45 SSPEFAIPTVSSAEN

-71 NNVGGNIPV
+71 NNVSGNIPV
-80 SVPHSSPAMQTSD
+80 SVSHSSPVMQTSG

-119 NAVKVTTVSSVPVSS
+119 GAVKVTTVPSVPVSS
-134 PTSSVPVAASVAG
+134 PTSSAPVAASVAG
-147 QPSVPAR
+147 QQSVPAR
-154 SLTPSASPVPS
+154 SLTPSAPPIPS
-165 AATNVKPPTVSSAP
+165 AATNVKSPTVSSAP
-179 AASSTPV
+179 AASSAPV
-186 AAPSTSTTP
+186 VAPSTSTTP
-195 SATTASAA
+195 SATTASATPVA
-203 PIAATAPAATTN
+203 VTAPVVTTN
-215 PPTPAPSSVPL
+215 SPASVSSAPPSSP
-226 SSSSSPNSVVT
+226 SSPDSEVT
-237 PAAQRLKPAASTV
+237 PAAQKPKPAVSTV
-250 SISPASTT
+250 SVSSVSTA
-258 PAVPSAP
+258 PAVPFAP
-265 SSPSSSSSSSTAS
+265 PSSSSGSTVSSSVS
-278 PVDSPGGH
+278 PSGH
-286 KLAVTPA
+286 TPAVTPA
-293 VSPSPAAPPESETVH
+293 VSSPPVAPPECDTVH

-348 SGQSGADSVN
+348 GDQSGADSAN
-358 TDDSANLADKGIRRP
+358 KDDSANLADKGIRRP
-373 STIGGGNNLNNIHLN
+373 SMIGGGNNLNNIHSS
-388 ENNSGVDAPTSA
+388 ESNSSVDTSTSA

-407 SSVKKRVV
+407 SSAKKRVV
-415 LPQNPEGKTND
+415 LPQKPESKTND
-426 SSDTATPVQSKS
+426 FPDAATPVQSKS

-457 LGTPAAATDDANDGS
+457 LGTPAAATDDANYGG

-486 NYTPRKLDVSEDDP
+486 NYTPRKLDISEDNP

>member
-22 AAENKTDAGESTT
+22 AAESKTDSGEDTASGV
-35 SDASLASVNE
+35 SLASGSEN
-45 SSPELASPTVSSAEN
+45 SSELVVPTVSSAKD
-60 ASTDPVSAPVN
+60 ASPDLAN

-80 SVPHSSPAMQTSD
+80 SVSHSSPVMQTSD
-93 NQSAEAPAAKIGTEA
+93 NQSTEAPAVKVGTEA
-108 PKPSPNTEAEA
+108 PKPSPNTEVEA
-119 NAVKVTTVSSVPVSS
+119 NAVKITTAPSTPVSS
-134 PTSSVPVAASVAG
+134 PASSAPVAASVAG

-179 AASSTPV
+179 AASSAPV

-203 PIAATAPAATTN
+203 PVAATMPAVTASSPAPA
-215 PPTPAPSSVPL
+215 SSVPL

-237 PAAQRLKPAASTV
+237 PVVQKPKPAVSTV
-250 SISPASTT
+250 SVSSASTT

-265 SSPSSSSSSSTAS
+265 SSSSSGSTVSSSGS
-278 PVDSPGGH
+278 PSGH
-286 KLAVTPA
+286 TPAVTPA
-293 VSPSPAAPPESETVH
+293 VSPPSAAPPESDTVH

-348 SGQSGADSVN
+348 GDQSGADPAN
-358 TDDSANLADKGIRRP
+358 TDDNANLADKGIRRP
-373 STIGGGNNLNNIHLN
+373 SMIGGGNSLNNIHLN
-388 ENNSGVDAPTSA
+388 ENNSSVDAPTSA

-457 LGTPAAATDDANDGS
+457 LGTPTAATDDANDGG

-535 DDIKAAEQRASKKPS
+535 DDIKAAEQRASKKPG
-550 DNDDVSPRH
+550 DNDDASPRH
-559 SPKKDSTESEPKPMF
+559 SPKKDSTEFEPKPMF

>member
-22 AAENKTDAGESTT
+22 AAENKTDAGESTA
-35 SDASLASVNE
+35 SDTSLASGNE
-45 SSPELASPTVSSAEN
+45 SSSELASPTVSSAEN
-60 ASTDPVSAPVN
+60 ASPDPVSTPVN

-80 SVPHSSPAMQTSD
+80 SVSHSSPVMQTSG
-93 NQSAEAPAAKIGTEA
+93 QSAEVPAAKIGTEA
-108 PKPSPNTEAEA
+108 SKPSPNTEAEA

-134 PTSSVPVAASVAG
+134 PTSS
-147 QPSVPAR
+147 
-154 SLTPSASPVPS
+154 
-165 AATNVKPPTVSSAP
+165 AP
-179 AASSTPV
+179 AASSAPV
-186 AAPSTSTTP
+186 AAPSASTTP
-195 SATTASAA
+195 ATTASAA
-203 PIAATAPAATTN
+203 PVATTAPVVTTSS
-215 PPTPAPSSVPL
+215 PVSVSSAPPSSP
-226 SSSSSPNSVVT
+226 SSPDSEVT
-237 PAAQRLKPAASTV
+237 PAAQKPKPAASTV
-250 SISPASTT
+250 SVSSVSTA
-258 PAVPSAP
+258 PSVPSAP
-265 SSPSSSSSSSTAS
+265 PSSSSSSTVSSSGS
-278 PVDSPGGH
+278 PSGH
-286 KLAVTPA
+286 TPAVTPA
-293 VSPSPAAPPESETVH
+293 VPSPPAAPPDNDTVH

-348 SGQSGADSVN
+348 GDQSGADSAN
-358 TDDSANLADKGIRRP
+358 MDDNANLADKGIRRP
-373 STIGGGNNLNNIHLN
+373 SMIGGGNSLNNIHSN
-388 ENNSGVDAPTSA
+388 ENNSSVDAPTSA

-407 SSVKKRVV
+407 SSAKKRVV
-415 LPQNPEGKTND
+415 LPQNLENKTND
-426 SSDTATPVQSKS
+426 SSDVATPVQSKS

-457 LGTPAAATDDANDGS
+457 LGTPAAATDDANDGG
-472 AAIAKNDDHKKSLA
+472 AATAKNDDHKKSLA

-550 DNDDVSPRH
+550 DNDDASPRH
-559 SPKKDSTESEPKPMF
+559 LPKKDSTEPEPKPMF

>member
-35 SDASLASVNE
+35 SDTSLASGNE

-80 SVPHSSPAMQTSD
+80 SVSHSSPVVQTSS
-93 NQSAEAPAAKIGTEA
+93 NQSAEVPTAKIGAEA
-108 PKPSPNTEAEA
+108 SKPSPNTESEA
-119 NAVKVTTVSSVPVSS
+119 NAVKIATSPSVPVSS
-134 PTSSVPVAASVAG
+134 PASSAPVAAPVAG
-147 QPSVPAR
+147 QSSIPVKP
-154 SLTPSASPVPS
+154 LTPSAPPAPS
-165 AATNVKPPTVSSAP
+165 VATNVKPPTVSSAP
-179 AASSTPV
+179 APSSASV

-195 SATTASAA
+195 PAKTASAA
-203 PIAATAPAATTN
+203 PVAVTAPVVTTNSPVSVSSAPPSSPSSPDSEVAPAAQK
-215 PPTPAPSSVPL
+215 P
-226 SSSSSPNSVVT
+226 
-237 PAAQRLKPAASTV
+237 KPAASTV
-250 SISPASTT
+250 SVSPASTT

-265 SSPSSSSSSSTAS
+265 LSSLSGSTVSSSVSPS
-278 PVDSPGGH
+278 GH
-286 KLAVTPA
+286 TPAVTPA
-293 VSPSPAAPPESETVH
+293 VSPPPAVPPEGDTVH

-348 SGQSGADSVN
+348 GDQSGADSAN
-358 TDDSANLADKGIRRP
+358 KDDSANLADKGVRRP
-373 STIGGGNNLNNIHLN
+373 PMIGGGNNLNNIHSS
-388 ENNSGVDAPTSA
+388 ESSSSVDTSTSA

-407 SSVKKRVV
+407 SSAKKRVV

-457 LGTPAAATDDANDGS
+457 LGTPAAATDDANYGG
-472 AAIAKNDDHKKSLA
+472 AATAKNDDHKKSLA

-535 DDIKAAEQRASKKPS
+535 DDIKAAEQRASKKPG
-550 DNDDVSPRH
+550 DNDDASPRH

-588 ESKSGWL
+588 ESKSSWL

>member
-35 SDASLASVNE
+35 SDASLASGNE
-45 SSPELASPTVSSAEN
+45 SSPEFAIPTVSSVEN

-80 SVPHSSPAMQTSD
+80 SVSHSSPVMQTPSSS
-93 NQSAEAPAAKIGTEA
+93 QSAEVPAVKIGTEA
-108 PKPSPNTEAEA
+108 SKPSPNTEVEA
-119 NAVKVTTVSSVPVSS
+119 NAVKVTTVPSVPVSS
-134 PTSSVPVAASVAG
+134 PTSSAPVAAPVAG
-147 QPSVPAR
+147 QSSIPVKP
-154 SLTPSASPVPS
+154 LTPSAPPAPS
-165 AATNVKPPTVSSAP
+165 VATNVKPPTVSSAP
-179 AASSTPV
+179 AASSAPV

-195 SATTASAA
+195 SATTASEA
-203 PIAATAPAATTN
+203 PVAVTAPVVTTN
-215 PPTPAPSSVPL
+215 SPASVSSAPPSSP
-226 SSSSSPNSVVT
+226 SSPDSEVT
-237 PAAQRLKPAASTV
+237 PAAQKPKPAASTV
-250 SISPASTT
+250 SVSSVSTA

-265 SSPSSSSSSSTAS
+265 PSSSSGSTVSSSGS
-278 PVDSPGGH
+278 PSGH
-286 KLAVTPA
+286 TPTVTPA
-293 VSPSPAAPPESETVH
+293 VSPPPAAPPESDTVH

-328 SKSKLVQQR
+328 SKSKIVQQR
-337 KMTPNTSKAGL
+337 KMTPNASTLGL
-348 SGQSGADSVN
+348 GGQSGADSAN
-358 TDDSANLADKGIRRP
+358 KDDSTNLADKGIRRP
-373 STIGGGNNLNNIHLN
+373 SMIGGGNNLNNIHSS
-388 ENNSGVDAPTSA
+388 ESNSSVDTSTSA
-400 NPEKSLL
+400 NPEKKSLL
-407 SSVKKRVV
+407 ISAKKRVV
-415 LPQNPEGKTND
+415 LPQNPEGKTNN
-426 SSDTATPVQSKS
+426 SSDVAMSVQSKS

-457 LGTPAAATDDANDGS
+457 LGTPAASTDDTNDGD
-472 AAIAKNDDHKKSLA
+472 AATAKNDDYKKSLA
-486 NYTPRKLDVSEDDP
+486 NYTPRKLDISEDDP
-500 DDEVEPGGDVG
+500 DDEIEPGGDVG

-535 DDIKAAEQRASKKPS
+535 DDIKAAEQRASKKPG
-550 DNDDVSPRH
+550 DNDDASPRH

>member
-35 SDASLASVNE
+35 SDASLASGNE
-45 SSPELASPTVSSAEN
+45 SSPEFAIPTVSSAEN
-60 ASTDPVSAPVN
+60 ASPDPVSTPVN

-80 SVPHSSPAMQTSD
+80 SVSHSSPVMQTSG
-93 NQSAEAPAAKIGTEA
+93 NQSADVPAAKIGAEA
-108 PKPSPNTEAEA
+108 SRPSPNTEAEA
-119 NAVKVTTVSSVPVSS
+119 NAVKVTTVPSVPVSS
-134 PTSSVPVAASVAG
+134 PISSAPVAASVAG
-147 QPSVPAR
+147 QPSVPVKP
-154 SLTPSASPVPS
+154 LTPSAPPAPS

-179 AASSTPV
+179 AASSAPV

-195 SATTASAA
+195 PATTASAA
-203 PIAATAPAATTN
+203 PVAVTAPVVTTN
-215 PPTPAPSSVPL
+215 SPVSVSSTPPSSP
-226 SSSSSPNSVVT
+226 SSPDSEVT
-237 PAAQRLKPAASTV
+237 PAAQKPKPAASTV
-250 SISPASTT
+250 SVSSVSTA

-265 SSPSSSSSSSTAS
+265 LSSSSGSTVSSSVS
-278 PVDSPGGH
+278 PSGH
-286 KLAVTPA
+286 TPAVTPA
-293 VSPSPAAPPESETVH
+293 VSPPPAVPPEGDTVH

-348 SGQSGADSVN
+348 GDQSGADPAN
-358 TDDSANLADKGIRRP
+358 TDDNANLADKGIRRP
-373 STIGGGNNLNNIHLN
+373 SMIGGGNNLNNIHSS
-388 ENNSGVDAPTSA
+388 ESSSSVDTSTSA

-407 SSVKKRVV
+407 SSAKKRVV

-426 SSDTATPVQSKS
+426 SSDTATSVQSKS
-438 ESTAPVSPFIS
+438 ESTASVSPFIS

-457 LGTPAAATDDANDGS
+457 LGTPAAATDDANYGG

-486 NYTPRKLDVSEDDP
+486 NYTPRKLDVPEDDS

-595 TVLLILLFLAIGVA
+595 TVLLILLFLTIGVA

>member
-22 AAENKTDAGESTT
+22 AAENKTDAGDSTA
-35 SDASLASVNE
+35 SDASLASGNE
-45 SSPELASPTVSSAEN
+45 SSPELASSTVSSAEN

-71 NNVGGNIPV
+71 NNVGGNTPV
-80 SVPHSSPAMQTSD
+80 SVSHSSPVVQTSG
-93 NQSAEAPAAKIGTEA
+93 NQSAEVPAAKIGTEA
-108 PKPSPNTEAEA
+108 SKPSPNTEVEA
-119 NAVKVTTVSSVPVSS
+119 NAVKVTTVPSVPVSS
-134 PTSSVPVAASVAG
+134 PTSSVSAAAPVAG

-154 SLTPSASPVPS
+154 SLTPSAPPVPS

-179 AASSTPV
+179 AASSAPV

-195 SATTASAA
+195 PATTASAA
-203 PIAATAPAATTN
+203 PVVVAAPVVTTTSPAPA
-215 PPTPAPSSVPL
+215 SSAPL
-226 SSSSSPNSVVT
+226 SSSSSPDSGVT
-237 PAAQRLKPAASTV
+237 PAAQKPKPAASTV
-250 SISPASTT
+250 SVSSVSTA

-265 SSPSSSSSSSTAS
+265 SSSSSSSTVSSA
-278 PVDSPGGH
+278 DSPSGH
-286 KLAVTPA
+286 TSAVTPA
-293 VSPSPAAPPESETVH
+293 VSPPPAAPPESDTVH

-337 KMTPNTSKAGL
+337 KMTSNTSKAGL
-348 SGQSGADSVN
+348 GSQPGADSMN
-358 TDDSANLADKGIRRP
+358 TDDSASLADKGIRRP
-373 STIGGGNNLNNIHLN
+373 SMIGRGNNLNTN
-388 ENNSGVDAPTSA
+388 ENNSSVNTPTSA

-407 SSVKKRVV
+407 SSAKKRVV
-415 LPQNPEGKTND
+415 LPQNLEGKTND
-426 SSDTATPVQSKS
+426 SSDAATPVQSKS
-438 ESTAPVSPFIS
+438 ESTASVSPFIS

-457 LGTPAAATDDANDGS
+457 LGTPAAATDDANDEG
-472 AAIAKNDDHKKSLA
+472 AATAKNDDHKKSLA
-486 NYTPRKLDVSEDDP
+486 NYTPRKLDISEDDP

-559 SPKKDSTESEPKPMF
+559 LSKKDSTEPEPKPMF

>member
-22 AAENKTDAGESTT
+22 AAENKTDAGDSTA
-35 SDASLASVNE
+35 SDASLASGNE
-45 SSPELASPTVSSAEN
+45 SSPEFASSTASSVEN
-60 ASTDPVSAPVN
+60 ASADPVSAPVN

-80 SVPHSSPAMQTSD
+80 SVSHSLPAMQTSD
-93 NQSAEAPAAKIGTEA
+93 NQSTEASAVKLGTEA
-108 PKPSPNTEAEA
+108 SKPSPNTEAEA
-119 NAVKVTTVSSVPVSS
+119 NAVKVATVPSVPVSS
-134 PTSSVPVAASVAG
+134 PTSSAPVAASVAG
-147 QPSVPAR
+147 QQSVPVKP
-154 SLTPSASPVPS
+154 LTPSTPPVSS
-165 AATNVKPPTVSSAP
+165 AATNVAPPTVSSAP
-179 AASSTPV
+179 ATSSAPV
-186 AAPSTSTTP
+186 VAPPASTTP
-195 SATTASAA
+195 ATTASAA
-203 PIAATAPAATTN
+203 PVAATAPAVTASS
-215 PPTPAPSSVPL
+215 PASVSSAPPSSP
-226 SSSSSPNSVVT
+226 SSPDSEVT
-237 PAAQRLKPAASTV
+237 PAAQKPKPAASTV
-250 SISPASTT
+250 SVSSASTT
-258 PAVPSAP
+258 PAVSSAP
-265 SSPSSSSSSSTAS
+265 LSPSSSSSSSTAS
-278 PVDSPGGH
+278 PVDLPSGH
-286 KLAVTPA
+286 TPAVTPT
-293 VSPSPAAPPESETVH
+293 VSPPPAAPPESDTVH

-337 KMTPNTSKAGL
+337 KMTPNTSTSGL
-348 SGQSGADSVN
+348 GGQSGADSAN
-358 TDDSANLADKGIRRP
+358 RDDSANLADKGIRRP
-373 STIGGGNNLNNIHLN
+373 STIGGGNSLHSN
-388 ENNSGVDAPTSA
+388 EDNSGVDKPTSA
-400 NPEKSLL
+400 NSEKSLL
-407 SSVKKRVV
+407 SSAKKRVV
-415 LPQNPEGKTND
+415 LPQNPESKTND
-426 SSDTATPVQSKS
+426 SPDAATPVQSKS
-438 ESTAPVSPFIS
+438 ESTAPMSPFIS

-457 LGTPAAATDDANDGS
+457 LGTPAATDDANDGD
-472 AAIAKNDDHKKSLA
+472 AATAKNDDHKKSLA
-486 NYTPRKLDVSEDDP
+486 NYTPRKLDVSEDDS

-559 SPKKDSTESEPKPMF
+559 SPKKDSTEPEPKPMF

>member
-22 AAENKTDAGESTT
+22 AAENKTDAGEDTASGV
-35 SDASLASVNE
+35 SLASGSENGSE
-45 SSPELASPTVSSAEN
+45 FASSTVSSVEN
-60 ASTDPVSAPVN
+60 ASIDPVSAPVN

-80 SVPHSSPAMQTSD
+80 SVSHSSPVVQTSG

-108 PKPSPNTEAEA
+108 PRPSPNTEAEA
-119 NAVKVTTVSSVPVSS
+119 GAVKVTTVPSVPVSS
-134 PTSSVPVAASVAG
+134 PTSSAPVAASVAG
-147 QPSVPAR
+147 QQSVPAR
-154 SLTPSASPVPS
+154 SLTSSAPPVPS
-165 AATNVKPPTVSSAP
+165 AATNVAPPTVSSAP
-179 AASSTPV
+179 AASSAPV

-203 PIAATAPAATTN
+203 PIVVTAPVVTTN
-215 PPTPAPSSVPL
+215 SPAPTSSAPP
-226 SSSSSPNSVVT
+226 SSPSSPDSGVT
-237 PAAQRLKPAASTV
+237 PVVRKPKPATSTV
-250 SISPASTT
+250 SVSSISTT

-265 SSPSSSSSSSTAS
+265 SSSSSSSTVSSSGS
-278 PVDSPGGH
+278 PSGH
-286 KLAVTPA
+286 TPAVTPA
-293 VSPSPAAPPESETVH
+293 VSPPSVAPPESDTVH

-348 SGQSGADSVN
+348 GDQSGADSADK
-358 TDDSANLADKGIRRP
+358 DDSANLANKGIRR
-373 STIGGGNNLNNIHLN
+373 SSMIGGGNNLNNIHLN
-388 ENNSGVDAPTSA
+388 ENNSSVDAPTSA

-426 SSDTATPVQSKS
+426 SSDVATPVQSKS

-550 DNDDVSPRH
+550 DNDDVSLRH
-559 SPKKDSTESEPKPMF
+559 SPKKDSTEPEPKPMF

>member
-22 AAENKTDAGESTT
+22 AAENKTDAGEDT
-35 SDASLASVNE
+35 ASGVNLASGSEN
-45 SSPELASPTVSSAEN
+45 SSEFASSTASSVEN
-60 ASTDPVSAPVN
+60 ASSAPVDN
-71 NNVGGNIPV
+71 IVGGNIPV
-80 SVPHSSPAMQTSD
+80 SVSHSSPVMQTSG
-93 NQSAEAPAAKIGTEA
+93 NQSAETPAVKLVTEA

-119 NAVKVTTVSSVPVSS
+119 NAVKVATSPSVPVYSPASS
-134 PTSSVPVAASVAG
+134 APVAASVAG

-154 SLTPSASPVPS
+154 SLTPSAPPVPS
-165 AATNVKPPTVSSAP
+165 AVTNVKPPTVSSAP
-179 AASSTPV
+179 AASSAPVVTP
-186 AAPSTSTTP
+186 PSTSTTP

-203 PIAATAPAATTN
+203 PVVATAPAVTASS
-215 PPTPAPSSVPL
+215 PAPASSAPL
-226 SSSSSPNSVVT
+226 FSSSSPGSGVT
-237 PAAQRLKPAASTV
+237 PAAQKPKSATSTV
-250 SISPASTT
+250 SVSSISTT

-265 SSPSSSSSSSTAS
+265 SSSSSSSTVSSSGS
-278 PVDSPGGH
+278 PSGH
-286 KLAVTPA
+286 TPAVTPA
-293 VSPSPAAPPESETVH
+293 VSPPPVAPPESDTVH

-348 SGQSGADSVN
+348 GDQSGADSADK
-358 TDDSANLADKGIRRP
+358 DDSANLANKGIRR
-373 STIGGGNNLNNIHLN
+373 SSMIGGGNNLNNIHLN
-388 ENNSGVDAPTSA
+388 ENNSSVDAPTSA

-426 SSDTATPVQSKS
+426 SSDVATPVQSKS

-559 SPKKDSTESEPKPMF
+559 SPKKASTEPEPKPMF

>member
-35 SDASLASVNE
+35 SDASLASGNE

-80 SVPHSSPAMQTSD
+80 SVSHSSPVMQASG

-108 PKPSPNTEAEA
+108 SKPSPNTETEA
-119 NAVKVTTVSSVPVSS
+119 NAVKVATVPSVPVSS
-134 PTSSVPVAASVAG
+134 PTSSAPVAASVAG
-147 QPSVPAR
+147 QQSVSAR
-154 SLTPSASPVPS
+154 SLTPSAPPIPS
-165 AATNVKPPTVSSAP
+165 AATNVKSPTVSSAP
-179 AASSTPV
+179 ATSSAPVAIPSTP
-186 AAPSTSTTP
+186 TTT
-195 SATTASAA
+195 ATAASAA
-203 PIAATAPAATTN
+203 PVAVTAPVVTTN
-215 PPTPAPSSVPL
+215 SPASVSSAPPSSPD
-226 SSSSSPNSVVT
+226 SEVT
-237 PAAQRLKPAASTV
+237 PAAQKPKPAALTV
-250 SISPASTT
+250 SVSSVSTA

-265 SSPSSSSSSSTAS
+265 PSSSSGSTVSSSVS
-278 PVDSPGGH
+278 PSGH
-286 KLAVTPA
+286 TPAVTPA
-293 VSPSPAAPPESETVH
+293 VSPPPATPPESDTVH

-348 SGQSGADSVN
+348 GDQSGADSVN
-358 TDDSANLADKGIRRP
+358 KDDSANLADKGVRRP
-373 STIGGGNNLNNIHLN
+373 SMIGGGNNLNNIHSS
-388 ENNSGVDAPTSA
+388 ESSSSVDTSTSA

-407 SSVKKRVV
+407 SSAKKRVV

-426 SSDTATPVQSKS
+426 SSDVATPVQSKS

-457 LGTPAAATDDANDGS
+457 LGTPAAATDDANDGD
-472 AAIAKNDDHKKSLA
+472 AATAKNDDYKKSLA
-486 NYTPRKLDVSEDDP
+486 NYTPRKLDVSEDNP

-559 SPKKDSTESEPKPMF
+559 LSKKDSTEPEPKPMF

>member
-22 AAENKTDAGESTT
+22 AAENKTDAGDSTA
-35 SDASLASVNE
+35 SDTSLASGNE
-45 SSPELASPTVSSAEN
+45 SSSELASPTVSSAEN
-60 ASTDPVSAPVN
+60 ASPDPVSTPVN

-80 SVPHSSPAMQTSD
+80 SVSHSSPVMQTSSSS
-93 NQSAEAPAAKIGTEA
+93 QSAEVSAVKIGTEA
-108 PKPSPNTEAEA
+108 SKPSPNNEAEA
-119 NAVKVTTVSSVPVSS
+119 NAVKVATVPSVPVSS
-134 PTSSVPVAASVAG
+134 PTSSTPVAASVAG
-147 QPSVPAR
+147 QQSVPAR
-154 SLTPSASPVPS
+154 SLTPSAPPIPS

-179 AASSTPV
+179 AASSAPV
-186 AAPSTSTTP
+186 VAPSTSTTP
-195 SATTASAA
+195 SAATVSAA
-203 PIAATAPAATTN
+203 PVAAAAPAVTASS
-215 PPTPAPSSVPL
+215 PAPVSSAPL
-226 SSSSSPNSVVT
+226 SSSSLPDSGVT
-237 PAAQRLKPAASTV
+237 PAAQKPKPAASTV
-250 SISPASTT
+250 SVSSVSTA
-258 PAVPSAP
+258 PAVTSAP
-265 SSPSSSSSSSTAS
+265 PSSSSGSTVSSSVS
-278 PVDSPGGH
+278 PNGH
-286 KLAVTPA
+286 TPAVTPA
-293 VSPSPAAPPESETVH
+293 VSPPPAAPPEGDTVH

-328 SKSKLVQQR
+328 SKSKIVQQR

-348 SGQSGADSVN
+348 GDQSGADPAN
-358 TDDSANLADKGIRRP
+358 TDDNANLADKGIRRP
-373 STIGGGNNLNNIHLN
+373 SMIGGGNNLNNIHSS
-388 ENNSGVDAPTSA
+388 ESSSSSVDTSTSA

-407 SSVKKRVV
+407 SSAKKRVV

-426 SSDTATPVQSKS
+426 SSDTATSVQSKS
-438 ESTAPVSPFIS
+438 ESAAPVSPFIS

-457 LGTPAAATDDANDGS
+457 LGTPAAATDDANYGG

-486 NYTPRKLDVSEDDP
+486 NYTPRKLDVPEDDS

-550 DNDDVSPRH
+550 DNDDASPRH
-559 SPKKDSTESEPKPMF
+559 SPKKDSTEPEPKPMF

>member
-22 AAENKTDAGESTT
+22 AAENKTDAGESTA
-35 SDASLASVNE
+35 SDISLVSGDE
-45 SSPELASPTVSSAEN
+45 SSPELASPTVPSAEN
-60 ASTDPVSAPVN
+60 ASPDPVSAPVN

-80 SVPHSSPAMQTSD
+80 SVSHSSPVMQTSG
-93 NQSAEAPAAKIGTEA
+93 NQSAEVPAAKIGTEA

-119 NAVKVTTVSSVPVSS
+119 GAVKVTTVPSVPVSS
-134 PTSSVPVAASVAG
+134 PTSSAPVAASVAG
-147 QPSVPAR
+147 QQSVPAR
-154 SLTPSASPVPS
+154 SLTPSAPPVPS

-179 AASSTPV
+179 AASSAPV

-195 SATTASAA
+195 PATTASAA
-203 PIAATAPAATTN
+203 PVAATAPAVTT
-215 PPTPAPSSVPL
+215 TSPAPVSSAPP
-226 SSSSSPNSVVT
+226 SSPDSGVT
-237 PAAQRLKPAASTV
+237 PAAQKPKSATSTV
-250 SISPASTT
+250 SVSSISTT

-265 SSPSSSSSSSTAS
+265 SSSSSSSTVSSSGS
-278 PVDSPGGH
+278 PSGH
-286 KLAVTPA
+286 TPAVTPA
-293 VSPSPAAPPESETVH
+293 VSPPPAAPPESDTVH

-348 SGQSGADSVN
+348 GGQSGADSMDM
-358 TDDSANLADKGIRRP
+358 DDSANLADKGIRRP
-373 STIGGGNNLNNIHLN
+373 SMIGGGNSLNNIHSN

-407 SSVKKRVV
+407 SSAKKRVV

-426 SSDTATPVQSKS
+426 SSGAATPVQSKS
-438 ESTAPVSPFIS
+438 ESIAPVSPFIS

-457 LGTPAAATDDANDGS
+457 LGTPAAATDDANDRD
-472 AAIAKNDDHKKSLA
+472 AATAKNDDHKKSLA

-535 DDIKAAEQRASKKPS
+535 DDIKAAEQRASKKPR
-550 DNDDVSPRH
+550 DNDNVSPRH
-559 SPKKDSTESEPKPMF
+559 SPKKDSTEPEPKPMF
-574 DAASRTSKNFDPKE
+574 DAASRMSKNFDPKE

>member
-22 AAENKTDAGESTT
+22 AAENKTDAGEDTASGV
-35 SDASLASVNE
+35 SLASGSENGSE
-45 SSPELASPTVSSAEN
+45 FASSTVSSVEN
-60 ASTDPVSAPVN
+60 ASIDPVSAPVN

-80 SVPHSSPAMQTSD
+80 SVSHSSPVMQTSG
-93 NQSAEAPAAKIGTEA
+93 NQSAEVPAAKIGTEA

-119 NAVKVTTVSSVPVSS
+119 GAVKVTTVPSVPVSS
-134 PTSSVPVAASVAG
+134 PTSSAPVAASVAG
-147 QPSVPAR
+147 QQSVPAR
-154 SLTPSASPVPS
+154 SLTPSAPPIPS
-165 AATNVKPPTVSSAP
+165 AATNVKSPTVSSAP
-179 AASSTPV
+179 AASSAPV
-186 AAPSTSTTP
+186 VATSTSTTP
-195 SATTASAA
+195 SATTASATPVA
-203 PIAATAPAATTN
+203 VTAPVVTTN
-215 PPTPAPSSVPL
+215 SPASVSSAPL
-226 SSSSSPNSVVT
+226 SSSSLPDSGVT
-237 PAAQRLKPAASTV
+237 PAAQKPKPAASTV

-265 SSPSSSSSSSTAS
+265 PSSSSGSTVSSSVS
-278 PVDSPGGH
+278 PSGH
-286 KLAVTPA
+286 TPAVTPA
-293 VSPSPAAPPESETVH
+293 VSPPPAVPPEGDTVH

-337 KMTPNTSKAGL
+337 KMTPNKSKAGL
-348 SGQSGADSVN
+348 GDQSGADPAN
-358 TDDSANLADKGIRRP
+358 TDDNASLADKGIRRP
-373 STIGGGNNLNNIHLN
+373 SMIGGGNNLNNIHSS
-388 ENNSGVDAPTSA
+388 ESSSSVDTSTSA

-407 SSVKKRVV
+407 SSAKKRVV

-426 SSDTATPVQSKS
+426 SSDTATSVQSKS

-457 LGTPAAATDDANDGS
+457 LGTPAAATDDANDGD

-486 NYTPRKLDVSEDDP
+486 NYTPRKLDVPEDDS

-535 DDIKAAEQRASKKPS
+535 DDIKAAEQRASKKPG
-550 DNDDVSPRH
+550 DNDDASPRH
-559 SPKKDSTESEPKPMF
+559 SPKKASTEPEPKPMF

>member
-22 AAENKTDAGESTT
+22 AAENKTDAGESTA
-35 SDASLASVNE
+35 SDISLVSGDE
-45 SSPELASPTVSSAEN
+45 SSPELASPTVPSAEN
-60 ASTDPVSAPVN
+60 ASTDPAPAPVN

-80 SVPHSSPAMQTSD
+80 SVSHSSPAMQTSD
-93 NQSAEAPAAKIGTEA
+93 SQDAEASAAKIGTEA

-119 NAVKVTTVSSVPVSS
+119 NAVKVATVPSVPVSS
-134 PTSSVPVAASVAG
+134 PTSSAPVAASVAG
-147 QPSVPAR
+147 QQSVPAR
-154 SLTPSASPVPS
+154 SLTPSAPPIPS
-165 AATNVKPPTVSSAP
+165 AATNVKSPTVSSAP
-179 AASSTPV
+179 AASSAPV
-186 AAPSTSTTP
+186 VAPSTSTTP
-195 SATTASAA
+195 SATTASATPVA
-203 PIAATAPAATTN
+203 VTAPVVTTN
-215 PPTPAPSSVPL
+215 SPASVSSAPPSSP
-226 SSSSSPNSVVT
+226 SSPDSEVT
-237 PAAQRLKPAASTV
+237 PAAQKPKPVASTV
-250 SISPASTT
+250 SVSSASTA
-258 PAVPSAP
+258 PAVPSA
-265 SSPSSSSSSSTAS
+265 PSSSSSSSTAS
-278 PVDSPGGH
+278 SSDLPSGH
-286 KLAVTPA
+286 TPAVTPA
-293 VSPSPAAPPESETVH
+293 VSPPPAASPESDTVH

-348 SGQSGADSVN
+348 GDQSGADPAN
-358 TDDSANLADKGIRRP
+358 TDDNANLADKGIRRP
-373 STIGGGNNLNNIHLN
+373 SMIGGGNNLNNIHSS
-388 ENNSGVDAPTSA
+388 ESSSSVDTSTSA

-407 SSVKKRVV
+407 SSAKKRVV

-426 SSDTATPVQSKS
+426 SSDTATSVQSKS
-438 ESTAPVSPFIS
+438 ESTASVSPFIS

-457 LGTPAAATDDANDGS
+457 LGTPAAATDDANYGG

-486 NYTPRKLDVSEDDP
+486 NYTPRKLDVPEDDS

>member
-22 AAENKTDAGESTT
+22 AAENKTDAGEDTASGV
-35 SDASLASVNE
+35 SLASGSENGSE
-45 SSPELASPTVSSAEN
+45 FASSTVSSVEN
-60 ASTDPVSAPVN
+60 ASTDPAPAPVN

-80 SVPHSSPAMQTSD
+80 SVSHSSPAMQTSD
-93 NQSAEAPAAKIGTEA
+93 SQDAEASAAKIGTEA

-119 NAVKVTTVSSVPVSS
+119 NAVKVATVPSVPVSS
-134 PTSSVPVAASVAG
+134 PTSSAPVAASVAG
-147 QPSVPAR
+147 QQSVPAR
-154 SLTPSASPVPS
+154 SLTPSAPPIPS
-165 AATNVKPPTVSSAP
+165 AATNVKSPTVSSAP
-179 AASSTPV
+179 AASSAPV
-186 AAPSTSTTP
+186 VAPSTSTTP
-195 SATTASAA
+195 SATTASATPVA
-203 PIAATAPAATTN
+203 VTAPVVTTN
-215 PPTPAPSSVPL
+215 SPASVSSAPPSSP
-226 SSSSSPNSVVT
+226 SSPDSEVT
-237 PAAQRLKPAASTV
+237 PAAQKPKPVASTV
-250 SISPASTT
+250 SVSSASTA
-258 PAVPSAP
+258 PAVPSA
-265 SSPSSSSSSSTAS
+265 PSSSSSSSTAS
-278 PVDSPGGH
+278 SSDLPSGH
-286 KLAVTPA
+286 TPAVTPA
-293 VSPSPAAPPESETVH
+293 VSPPPAASPESDTVH

-348 SGQSGADSVN
+348 GDQSGADPAN
-358 TDDSANLADKGIRRP
+358 TDDNANLADKGIRRP
-373 STIGGGNNLNNIHLN
+373 SMIGGGNNLNNIHSS
-388 ENNSGVDAPTSA
+388 ESSSSVDTSTSA

-407 SSVKKRVV
+407 SSAKKRVV

-426 SSDTATPVQSKS
+426 SSDTATSVQSKS
-438 ESTAPVSPFIS
+438 ESTASVSPFIS

-457 LGTPAAATDDANDGS
+457 LGTPAAATDDANYGS

-486 NYTPRKLDVSEDDP
+486 NYTPRKLDVPEDDS

>member
-35 SDASLASVNE
+35 SDASLASGNE
-45 SSPELASPTVSSAEN
+45 SSPELASPIVSSAEN

-80 SVPHSSPAMQTSD
+80 SVSHSSPVMQTSS
-93 NQSAEAPAAKIGTEA
+93 NQSAEVSAAKIGTEA
-108 PKPSPNTEAEA
+108 SKPSPNAETEA
-119 NAVKVTTVSSVPVSS
+119 NAVKVTTVPSVPVSS
-134 PTSSVPVAASVAG
+134 PTSSAPVVASVAG
-147 QPSVPAR
+147 QPSVSAR
-154 SLTPSASPVPS
+154 SSTPSTPTVSS

-179 AASSTPV
+179 AASSAPV
-186 AAPSTSTTP
+186 VAPSTSTTP
-195 SATTASAA
+195 SATTVSAA
-203 PIAATAPAATTN
+203 PVAVTAPVVTTT
-215 PPTPAPSSVPL
+215 PPAPASSAPL
-226 SSSSSPNSVVT
+226 SSSSSPDSEVT
-237 PAAQRLKPAASTV
+237 PAAQKPKPVASTV
-250 SISPASTT
+250 SVSSVSTA

-265 SSPSSSSSSSTAS
+265 PSSSSGSTVSSSGS
-278 PVDSPGGH
+278 PSGH
-286 KLAVTPA
+286 TPAVTPA
-293 VSPSPAAPPESETVH
+293 VSPPPAAPPESDTVH

-328 SKSKLVQQR
+328 SKSKIVQQR

-348 SGQSGADSVN
+348 GDQSGADPAN
-358 TDDSANLADKGIRRP
+358 TDDNANLADKGIRRP
-373 STIGGGNNLNNIHLN
+373 SMIGGGNNLNNIHSS
-388 ENNSGVDAPTSA
+388 ENSSSVDTSTSA

-407 SSVKKRVV
+407 SSAKKRVV
-415 LPQNPEGKTND
+415 LPQNLESKTND
-426 SSDTATPVQSKS
+426 SPDAATPVQSKS

-457 LGTPAAATDDANDGS
+457 LGTPAAATDDANDGG
-472 AAIAKNDDHKKSLA
+472 AAITKNDDHKKSLA

-550 DNDDVSPRH
+550 DNDDASPRH
-559 SPKKDSTESEPKPMF
+559 SPKKDSTEPEPKPMF
-574 DAASRTSKNFDPKE
+574 DAASRTSKDFDPKE

>member
-22 AAENKTDAGESTT
+22 AAENKTDAGDSTA
-35 SDASLASVNE
+35 SDTSLASGNE
-45 SSPELASPTVSSAEN
+45 SSPEFAIPTVSSAEN

-80 SVPHSSPAMQTSD
+80 SVSHSSPAMQTSD
-93 NQSAEAPAAKIGTEA
+93 SQDAEASAAKIGTEA

-119 NAVKVTTVSSVPVSS
+119 NAVKVATVPSVPVSS
-134 PTSSVPVAASVAG
+134 PTSSAPVAASVAG
-147 QPSVPAR
+147 QQSVPAR
-154 SLTPSASPVPS
+154 SLTPSAPPIPS
-165 AATNVKPPTVSSAP
+165 AATNVKSPTVSSAP
-179 AASSTPV
+179 AASSAPV
-186 AAPSTSTTP
+186 VAPSTSTTP
-195 SATTASAA
+195 SATTASATPVA
-203 PIAATAPAATTN
+203 VTAPVVTTN
-215 PPTPAPSSVPL
+215 SPASVSSAPPSSP
-226 SSSSSPNSVVT
+226 SSPDSEVT
-237 PAAQRLKPAASTV
+237 PAAQKPKPVASTV
-250 SISPASTT
+250 SVSSASTA
-258 PAVPSAP
+258 PAVPSA
-265 SSPSSSSSSSTAS
+265 PSSSSSSSTAS
-278 PVDSPGGH
+278 SSDLPSGH
-286 KLAVTPA
+286 TPAVTPA
-293 VSPSPAAPPESETVH
+293 VSPPPAASPESDTVH

-348 SGQSGADSVN
+348 GDQSGADPAN
-358 TDDSANLADKGIRRP
+358 TDDNANLADKGIRRP
-373 STIGGGNNLNNIHLN
+373 SMIGGGNNLNNIHSS
-388 ENNSGVDAPTSA
+388 ESSSSVDTSTSA

-407 SSVKKRVV
+407 SSAKKRVV

-426 SSDTATPVQSKS
+426 SSDTATSVQSKS
-438 ESTAPVSPFIS
+438 ESTASVSPFIS

-457 LGTPAAATDDANDGS
+457 LGTPAAATDDANYGG

-486 NYTPRKLDVSEDDP
+486 NYTPRKLDVPEDDS

-559 SPKKDSTESEPKPMF
+559 SPKKDSTEPEPKPMF

-595 TVLLILLFLAIGVA
+595 TVLLILLFLAIGVT

>member
-22 AAENKTDAGESTT
+22 AAENKTDAGDSTT
-35 SDASLASVNE
+35 SDTSLASGNE
-45 SSPELASPTVSSAEN
+45 SSSELASPTVSSVEN
-60 ASTDPVSAPVN
+60 ASPDPVSAPVN

-80 SVPHSSPAMQTSD
+80 SVSHSSPVVQTSG
-93 NQSAEAPAAKIGTEA
+93 NQSAEVPAAKIGAEA
-108 PKPSPNTEAEA
+108 SKSSPNTEVEA

-134 PTSSVPVAASVAG
+134 PTSSAPVAASVAG

-154 SLTPSASPVPS
+154 SLTPSVPPVPS
-165 AATNVKPPTVSSAP
+165 AATNVAPPTVSSAP
-179 AASSTPV
+179 AASSGSV
-186 AAPSTSTTP
+186 VAPSASTTP
-195 SATTASAA
+195 ATTASATPVA
-203 PIAATAPAATTN
+203 VTAPVVTTN
-215 PPTPAPSSVPL
+215 SPASVSSAPPSSP
-226 SSSSSPNSVVT
+226 SSPDSGVT
-237 PAAQRLKPAASTV
+237 PAAQKPKPAASTV
-250 SISPASTT
+250 SVSSISTA
-258 PAVPSAP
+258 PAVPYA
-265 SSPSSSSSSSTAS
+265 PSSSSSGSTVSSSSS
-278 PVDSPGGH
+278 PSGH
-286 KLAVTPA
+286 TSAVTPA
-293 VSPSPAAPPESETVH
+293 VSPPPAAPPESDTVH

-328 SKSKLVQQR
+328 SKSKLAQQR
-337 KMTPNTSKAGL
+337 KMIPNTSKAGL
-348 SGQSGADSVN
+348 GDQSGADPAN
-358 TDDSANLADKGIRRP
+358 TDDNANLADKGIRRP
-373 STIGGGNNLNNIHLN
+373 SMIGGSNNLNNIYSN
-388 ENNSGVDAPTSA
+388 ENNSSVDAPTSA

-407 SSVKKRVV
+407 SSAKKRVV
-415 LPQNPEGKTND
+415 LPQNPEGKTNN
-426 SSDTATPVQSKS
+426 SSDVAMSVQSKS

-457 LGTPAAATDDANDGS
+457 LGTPAAATDDANDGG

-486 NYTPRKLDVSEDDP
+486 NYTPRKLDAPEDDS

-535 DDIKAAEQRASKKPS
+535 DDIKAAEQRAYKKPS
-550 DNDDVSPRH
+550 DNDGVSPRH